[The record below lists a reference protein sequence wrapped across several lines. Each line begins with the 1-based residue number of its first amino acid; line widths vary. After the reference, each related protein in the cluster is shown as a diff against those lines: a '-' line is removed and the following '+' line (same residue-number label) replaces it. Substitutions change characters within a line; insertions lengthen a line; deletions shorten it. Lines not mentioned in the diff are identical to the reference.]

1 MPIKIQNDLPA
12 REILEKEN
20 IFVVDEKRALHQD
33 IRPLQICILNLM
45 PLKED
50 TELQLLRALSNT
62 PLQIDVS
69 FMRVSSHQALNTSPN
84 HLNRFYSTWEE
95 LKDNTYDGMIITGA
109 PVEQLSFE
117 EVDYW
122 DELCRI
128 FEWTKENV
136 TSTFHICWGAQA
148 GLYYHYGLKKIM
160 LSEKLFGIYR
170 HKVLQRKVPLVRG
183 FDDIFLMPHSRY
195 TAVPARAIHECK
207 DLVVLAES
215 DEAGVMLCMSRDGKQ
230 IFSMGHAEYD
240 RLTLDKEY
248 RRDVAKNLDIDVP
261 KNYYPENDPDNKPLL
276 EWRSHCDML
285 YSNWLNYY
293 VYQNTPYMWGQILD
307 EGNRRKASHMLT
319 ERTLDTEE

>member
-148 GLYYHYGLKKIM
+148 GLYYHYGLKKMM

-240 RLTLDKEY
+240 RQTLDKEY
-248 RRDVAKNLDIDVP
+248 RRDVAKDLAIDVP
-261 KNYYPENDPDNKPLL
+261 KNYYPDNDPNNKPLL